1 MDILVRLET
10 PMLADGQECPSYE
23 LLSDFRCMPAAG
35 EETRAMN
42 QCYSVALA
50 TAYILGI
57 ANPWAAAT
65 TAIIPHHSLLTTHH
79 SPGATMK
86 PTVEK
91 IPFGKA
97 ADGAE
102 IDLFILTNANGM
114 KAKITTYGSI
124 LTELDVPDRDGKLG
138 NVVLGFDNL
147 AGYLAGHPHFG
158 ATTGRVANRI
168 AKGKFTLDGK
178 EYKLAVNN
186 GPNAL
191 HGGLKGFDKV
201 VWKGEAKVT
210 PDTAAV
216 ELTYLSKDG
225 EEGYPGN
232 LTTMVTYTLTNENEL
247 RIDYKATTDKP
258 TPVNLTNHS
267 YFNLGGPASGDILD
281 HELTIEADEYTP
293 ADDTLIPTGE
303 IRSVKGTPLD
313 FTKPAKISARI
324 SQVADKTGG
333 YDHNF
338 VLRSKGGKLALAARA
353 YDPKTGRVMEMY
365 TTEPGVQLYTANFLD
380 GKLKSKE
387 GVPFKKHQAFCL
399 EAQHFPDA
407 VNHPDFPSIILRPGQ
422 TYKQTTMYKF
432 LTK

>member
-1 MDILVRLET
+1 
-10 PMLADGQECPSYE
+10 
-23 LLSDFRCMPAAG
+23 
-35 EETRAMN
+35 MN
-42 QCYSVALA
+42 QCYSFALA
-50 TAYILGI
+50 SVYLLVI
-57 ANPWAAAT
+57 AHPWAAAT
-65 TAIIPHHSLLTTHH
+65 AAMKPHDSSLITHHSSLTVYHSPLTIHH

-91 IPFGKA
+91 IPFGKT

-102 IDLFILTNANGM
+102 VDLFILTNANGM
-114 KAKITTYGSI
+114 KAKVTTYGGI
-124 LTELDVPDRDGKLG
+124 LTELDVHDRDGKLG

-147 AGYLAGHPHFG
+147 AGYLARHPHFG

-186 GPNAL
+186 APNAL
-191 HGGLKGFDKV
+191 HGGLNGFDKV

-216 ELTYLSKDG
+216 QLTYLSKDG

-232 LTTMVTYTLTNENEL
+232 LTTVVTYTLTNENEI

-303 IRSVKGTPLD
+303 IKSVKGTPLD
-313 FTKPAKISARI
+313 FTKPAKIGSRI
-324 SQVADKTGG
+324 GQVADKTGG

-338 VLRSKGGKLALAARA
+338 VLRNKGGKLALAARA

-380 GKLKSKE
+380 GKLKSKD
-387 GVPFKKHQAFCL
+387 GIPFKKHQAFCL
-399 EAQHFPDA
+399 EAQHFPDS
-407 VNHPDFPSIILRPGQ
+407 VNQAKFPSVILQPGE
-422 TYKQTTMYKF
+422 TYKQATVYKF
-432 LTK
+432 SVK